1 MEAIMRTDTP
11 LRSRPGALRRRRA
24 LAALLVAGL
33 LPLGGAPV
41 QGDPV
46 QLAPTH
52 LDDLESPNLEVAED
66 GIQLTLDQ
74 AVEIAL
80 QRNLGLVI
88 ERYNWIQAREGVLQ
102 SLGMYDTLFSAGYQQ
117 RDVTQPTIEVVEGV
131 PVTQQTFEGFSL
143 SLSQLVPTGGVAELT
158 TSASDQESN
167 SQNVFF
173 NPLFNADASLTF
185 TQPLLR
191 GFGRTATERSLMV
204 ARVGASQ
211 SVEFFEQRIS
221 ETVLAVEQ
229 AYWDL
234 VGARNQLTVAEE
246 ALRLAQVLH
255 EQNQVR
261 VEVGT
266 LAPLELIQSEAGIA
280 SREEEIILAE
290 AAIENAADRLRQLLN
305 LERGELWN
313 TPIVPAT
320 DPETERIEIDVEEAI
335 STALNERPE
344 LAAQLY
350 QIDSLEI
357 DERFL
362 RNLARPQL
370 DLVANYGLS
379 GLTGESEGDPDAGIG
394 PTTGSFSDS
403 FDQVTDR
410 DFDRWSVQLLLSYPL
425 QNREGRAQATR
436 AQLAVEQGLAELER
450 LEQEI
455 STEVRAAARQVE
467 TAAKQIESAR
477 VSRELEERNLE
488 AERKRYENGMSS
500 SFRVLQIQ
508 EDLTQARSREVN
520 AIASYRRALAGFYRS
535 VGMLLEEK
543 GVEMDT
549 PQRDWNRYGGWASL
563 LPWRD

>member
-1 MEAIMRTDTP
+1 MRTETP
-11 LRSRPGALRRRRA
+11 LRSRPGALRGRRA
-24 LAALLVAGL
+24 LAALLLAGL
-33 LPLGGAPV
+33 LPLAGTPV

-88 ERYNWIQAREGVLQ
+88 ERYNWIQAREGVLE
-102 SLGMYDTLFSAGYQQ
+102 SLGMYDTLFSAGYEQ

-131 PVTQQTFEGFSL
+131 PVTQQTSEGFSL
-143 SLSQLVPTGGVAELT
+143 TLSQLVPTGGVAELT

-211 SVEFFEQRIS
+211 SVEFLEQRIS

-246 ALRLAQVLH
+246 ALRLAEVLH

-290 AAIENAADRLRQLLN
+290 AAIEDAADQLRQLLN

-313 TPIVPAT
+313 TPIIPAT
-320 DPETERIEIDVEEAI
+320 DPETEPIEIDVEEAI

-350 QIDSLEI
+350 RLDSLEI
-357 DERFL
+357 EERFF

-370 DLVANYGLS
+370 DFVANYGLS
-379 GLTGESEGDPDAGIG
+379 GLTGDSEGDPDAGID

-403 FDQVTDR
+403 FDQVTAR
-410 DFDRWSVQLLLSYPL
+410 DFDRWSVQLRLSYPL

-436 AQLAVEQGLAELER
+436 AQLALEQGLAELDQ

-467 TAAKQIESAR
+467 TASKQIESAQI
-477 VSRELEERNLE
+477 SRRLEERNLE

-535 VGMLLEEK
+535 VGMLLDQK
-543 GVEMDT
+543 GVEMDA

-563 LPWRD
+563 LPWHN